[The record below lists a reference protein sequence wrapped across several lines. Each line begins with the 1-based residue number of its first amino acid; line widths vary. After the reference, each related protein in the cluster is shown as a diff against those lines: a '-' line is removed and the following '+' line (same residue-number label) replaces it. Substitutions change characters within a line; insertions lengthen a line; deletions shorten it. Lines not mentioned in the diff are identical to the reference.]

1 MDVILTGASG
11 LIGSALRPALAA
23 DGHRVIALVRRPVR
37 GADEVTWD
45 PPSGR
50 LDRASIEGAGAV
62 VHLAGVGIAEKRWTD
77 EHKRAL
83 RDSRVQGTG
92 LLARAI
98 AELNRPPAVLVS
110 ASAVGYY
117 GDRGDEI
124 LDELSP
130 PGDGFLPDL
139 CVAWETATS
148 PADHAGTR
156 VVHMRI
162 GIVLSKSGGA
172 LRKQLPLFNVGLG
185 GRFGS
190 GRQWQSWI
198 TIDDV
203 LRAIQHLFTADVV
216 GPGQP
221 HHSEPRHQRGLHQ
234 DPRQGAPPARG
245 AADPEVRSLAGAGRR
260 ADREPSL
267 LEPAGRPEAARR
279 FGLRVRSS
287 RARGSAPARARQ
299 AHRGMSDA
307 RPPPDRAEVVIVG
320 AGLAGLACARVLSD
334 AGVEVVVL
342 EASDGVGG
350 RVRTDVVDGFQLDRG
365 FQVLLT
371 EYPEAK
377 RQLDYAALDLRPL
390 DRGALVHVGGQ
401 FHRVNDPFRAGTTR
415 ASAVDAVTSAR
426 APIGS
431 LPDKLRIARMRRSL
445 LATSAPDLLR
455 GPDEPTSQALR
466 NRGFSEAIIDRFFR
480 PLFGGMQLDQSLVTS
495 SRVFDVIFRT
505 LASGDAAVP
514 ARGMGA
520 ISEQLAAPL
529 PSGMIHLGCR
539 VGAIEGTAL
548 WMHGGRRIDVRE
560 RRHRD
565 RRTRGIALARVAG
578 GEVEV
583 GLVRLVR
590 RAGPSRRGGRR
601 GARR

>member
-1 MDVILTGASG
+1 
-11 LIGSALRPALAA
+11 
-23 DGHRVIALVRRPVR
+23 
-37 GADEVTWD
+37 
-45 PPSGR
+45 
-50 LDRASIEGAGAV
+50 
-62 VHLAGVGIAEKRWTD
+62 
-77 EHKRAL
+77 
-83 RDSRVQGTG
+83 
-92 LLARAI
+92 
-98 AELNRPPAVLVS
+98 
-110 ASAVGYY
+110 
-117 GDRGDEI
+117 
-124 LDELSP
+124 
-130 PGDGFLPDL
+130 
-139 CVAWETATS
+139 
-148 PADHAGTR
+148 
-156 VVHMRI
+156 
-162 GIVLSKSGGA
+162 
-172 LRKQLPLFNVGLG
+172 
-185 GRFGS
+185 
-190 GRQWQSWI
+190 
-198 TIDDV
+198 
-203 LRAIQHLFTADVV
+203 
-216 GPGQP
+216 
-221 HHSEPRHQRGLHQ
+221 
-234 DPRQGAPPARG
+234 
-245 AADPEVRSLAGAGRR
+245 
-260 ADREPSL
+260 
-267 LEPAGRPEAARR
+267 
-279 FGLRVRSS
+279 
-287 RARGSAPARARQ
+287 
-299 AHRGMSDA
+299 MSDA

-548 WMHGGRRIDVRE
+548 WMHGGRRIDARNVVIATEGPEASRLLGLPAVRSKSASCVWYAAPVPPVEGGVVVLDGEASGPVANLAVLSSIAPTYAPDGQALVVAACPGTASMGIEVAVRSQLLGWFGPAVE
-560 RRHRD
+560 RWRHLRTYLIEHAQPDQRPPFHPKQPVSLGEGRYVAGDHRD
-565 RRTRGIALARVAG
+565 TASIQGALYSG
-578 GEVEV
+578 
-583 GLVRLVR
+583 R
-590 RAGPSRRGGRR
+590 RAGEALLADLK
-601 GARR
+601 GADPRHQGER